1 LQVLD
6 LEKLMSTFGMKLEMA
21 EKGAVAGVRADDSPS
36 SAWRKKR
43 PTPTRNNA
51 QAVRHGG
58 NTAKR
63 LRLEVEHYMIHGD
76 PEQDGT
82 ANMRMLLAAAIAA
95 APDAADS
102 NTDNGTPENLQEQ
115 LAAAHRK
122 INALEEER
130 NKLKQGLNKALI
142 CWYIEL
148 IQHGTDRQKEWAAE
162 FLANMAANNHYN
174 QVTIFEMKGYSPL
187 FKLFLEGTTGEQR
200 QQAYLAV
207 RAVEPAAPGAW
218 SAAVKELCRAKTV
231 DKDKDM
237 QALHDRS
244 SLVSRME
251 EKCREKMMQKTLKR
265 AMQKMY
271 ETAAD
276 EATKALAEAQKAVQ
290 ERKAAAK
297 QAAEDKKAA

>member
-1 LQVLD
+1 
-6 LEKLMSTFGMKLEMA
+6 MKLEVA
-21 EKGAVAGVRADDSPS
+21 EKGEVAGVHAEDSPS
-36 SAWRKKR
+36 SAWRKR
-43 PTPTRNNA
+43 PTSEPGAPTRKTA

-63 LRLEVEHYMIHGD
+63 LRLEHEHHMIHGD

-82 ANMRMLLAAAIAA
+82 ADNMRMLLAAAIAA

-142 CWYIEL
+142 CWYISL

-162 FLANMAANNHYN
+162 FLAKMAANNHYN
-174 QVTIFEMKGYSPL
+174 QVTILEMKGYWPL

-200 QQAYLAV
+200 TQAYLAV
-207 RAVEPAAPGAW
+207 RAVEPASRGAW
-218 SAAVKELCRAKTV
+218 SAAVKELCRATTV
-231 DKDKDM
+231 DKDKDKDM
-237 QALHDRS
+237 QALHDR
-244 SLVSRME
+244 E
-251 EKCREKMMQKTLKR
+251 EKCRDRDKLAMRKMMQKTLKR
-265 AMQKMY
+265 AMQKMSD
-271 ETAAD
+271 TAAD
-276 EATKALAEAQKAVQ
+276 EATKAIAEAQKAVQ
-290 ERKAAAK
+290 EQKAAAK